1 MHGSSATLKTKSSHF
16 RVARQRLPCGSSTTW
31 FQTSHLNLVRQGSST
46 TFETG
51 LRIDYNGVEGGEGIN
66 RCKNSFRIL
75 FLALRRDAASVIF
88 LSP

>member
-1 MHGSSATLKTKSSHF
+1 M
-16 RVARQRLPCGSSTTW
+16 
-31 FQTSHLNLVRQGSST
+31 
-46 TFETG
+46 FETG

-66 RCKNSFRIL
+66 RCKNSYRIL